1 MGPSPI
7 GQLAAGRRLMS
18 RRAVLL
24 GAAASLL
31 TAGCGEAAAGSATP
45 AATGP
50 PASGP
55 FRISYGPDE
64 SHCGDLLLPANFE
77 PSHPVVVTIHG
88 GGWETGSTLDTFAPY
103 AAELMER
110 GVAVWN
116 IEYRLVGNGGGWPM
130 TFQDVAAAVDALA
143 GPVQQAAGGRLDLAR
158 VRVLGY
164 SAGGHLA
171 VWTAGRGHLPAGAPG
186 AEPAVLVT
194 AMVGL
199 APVLDLEYAADNDA
213 TTNVVDLMGATPAED
228 PSRFAIA
235 SPIRLLPVGVPV
247 TCVHGDDDTTVPR
260 IQGQQYATTAR
271 AQGDVVQLVELPGLD
286 HESIVDINGK
296 GWQIARDAVLQG
308 I

>member
-45 AATGP
+45 ATTAP

-55 FRISYGPDE
+55 FRISDGPDE
-64 SHCGDLLLPANFE
+64 SQCGDLLLPANFE

-143 GPVQQAAGGRLDLAR
+143 GPVQ
-158 VRVLGY
+158 
-164 SAGGHLA
+164 
-171 VWTAGRGHLPAGAPG
+171 
-186 AEPAVLVT
+186 
-194 AMVGL
+194 
-199 APVLDLEYAADNDA
+199 
-213 TTNVVDLMGATPAED
+213 
-228 PSRFAIA
+228 
-235 SPIRLLPVGVPV
+235 
-247 TCVHGDDDTTVPR
+247 
-260 IQGQQYATTAR
+260 
-271 AQGDVVQLVELPGLD
+271 GDVVELVELPGLD